1 MKSKEEPEISADH
14 QKSSPFEVV
23 AAHCFDSGTFVF
35 PEAERRDI
43 PYVVLVDPGQRTI
56 LVSTPL
62 K

>member
-1 MKSKEEPEISADH
+1 MKRKEAPKIPD
-14 QKSSPFEVV
+14 QKGCPFEVV

-35 PEAERRDI
+35 PEANEQDV
-43 PYVVLVDPGQRTI
+43 PYVVLVDPERRTI